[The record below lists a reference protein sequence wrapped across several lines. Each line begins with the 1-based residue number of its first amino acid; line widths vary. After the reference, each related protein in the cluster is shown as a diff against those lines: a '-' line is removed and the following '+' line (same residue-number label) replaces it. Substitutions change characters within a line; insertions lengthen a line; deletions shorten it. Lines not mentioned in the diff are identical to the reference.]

1 MEWPKL
7 AIFHFSARR
16 MFVLYEN
23 VLILG
28 VSIEKVYKK
37 WGKMENLRKKQD
49 FFMLKFDTWC
59 KICQNA
65 QGET

>member
-1 MEWPKL
+1 
-7 AIFHFSARR
+7 

-28 VSIEKVYKK
+28 GSIEKVYKK